1 MSDNLIFVLSK
12 GKEKEKDPVENI
24 KNGKKTIETRVS
36 NVSIMPEQYK
46 NNFVHL
52 VSWIDTDFN
61 SVTGPY
67 AIKII
72 RNDKRKTDDIDENII
87 DLLKCNGYSF
97 KDVYKGA
104 DENQKEQIVNLYSFF
119 TNDNK
124 KNHKFMTFVK
134 ECYIHFEDS
143 ETINDFKA
151 NKDLDFDELH
161 DDFGY
166 LKKLELNNITKDDVK
181 QLFKKSLRY
190 ANFEF
195 VCKVKFLDDV
205 KLNDLYQYTY
215 QDQDQDKI
223 YKTNVENMP
232 DEYKERNKTDLK
244 NGTLRG
250 YLIDDVE
257 NYTND
262 FESDIVYPRIN
273 GSFHGKT
280 EASGGKM
287 RKSRRRRRRGRST
300 RRRKSSRKSRR
311 RRKA

>member
-12 GKEKEKDPVENI
+12 GNEKKDPVENI
-24 KNGKKTIETRVS
+24 KNGIKTIETRVS

-72 RNDKRKTDDIDENII
+72 KNDQRKTGDIDENII

-97 KDVYKGA
+97 KDVYEGA
-104 DENQKEQIVNLYSFF
+104 DEKQKEQIVNLYSFF

-124 KNHKFMTFVK
+124 KNHEFMRFVK
-134 ECYIHFEDS
+134 ECYIHFEES
-143 ETINDFKA
+143 ETINDFKG
-151 NKDLDFDELH
+151 KDLNFNELH
-161 DDFGY
+161 DDFGG
-166 LKKLELNNITKDDVK
+166 LKNLKLNNINKDDVK
-181 QLFKKSLRY
+181 KLFKKSLRY

-205 KLNDLYQYTY
+205 ELNDLYQYTY
-215 QDQDQDKI
+215 QAKT
-223 YKTNVENMP
+223 YKTDFENMP
-232 DEYKERNKTDLK
+232 DEYIERNKTDLE
-244 NGTLRG
+244 NGRLRG
-250 YLIDDVE
+250 YLIDDVKK
-257 NYTND
+257 YTNY

-273 GSFHGKT
+273 GSFHGKI

-311 RRKA
+311 RKKT